1 MTTQKARKI
10 PDEDWQ
16 THKHTLEHLWSEED
30 RKLVGP
36 GSVQEMMEKNYEFF
50 AT

>member
-1 MTTQKARKI
+1 MTTQKAKKI
-10 PDEDWQ
+10 PHEHWQ
-16 THKHTLEHLWSEED
+16 AHKQTLEHLWSEEK

-36 GSVQEMMEKNYEFF
+36 GSVQEMMEKNYGFF